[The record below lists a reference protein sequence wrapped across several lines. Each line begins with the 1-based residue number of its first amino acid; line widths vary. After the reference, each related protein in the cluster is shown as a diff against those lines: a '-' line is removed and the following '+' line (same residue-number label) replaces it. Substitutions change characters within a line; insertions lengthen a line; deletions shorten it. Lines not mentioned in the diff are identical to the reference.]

1 VAVLKIFQEPFLCV
15 VSEIFQ
21 RVPFCLDIK
30 KKWEGGRVCE
40 GVVENRPPLP
50 PFSPFDDW

>member
-1 VAVLKIFQEPFLCV
+1 MAVLKIFQEPFLCV